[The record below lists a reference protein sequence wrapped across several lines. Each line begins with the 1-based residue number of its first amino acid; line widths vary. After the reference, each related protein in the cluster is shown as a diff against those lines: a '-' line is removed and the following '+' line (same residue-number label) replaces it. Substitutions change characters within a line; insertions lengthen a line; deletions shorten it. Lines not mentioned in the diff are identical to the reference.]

1 MTSGSSWCTVYKSFL
16 RIIPIRILSFTF
28 IKLFQCWLGAY
39 LPSAILR
46 DSEVESNRNINKDA
60 KFFSIS
66 FFVLRCLLCV
76 DFERDECISTAIN
89 CTYER
94 DTSLHSSPVTLVS
107 CCQLSPAFQNSTY
120 QKPIIAL
127 KLTLNALKL
136 THPQPTG
143 GTRSMHRV
151 STCNQTSVQHDVC
164 LIRDNAKLPVQCYL
178 TLLLRQARYL
188 IAITGIATTSSS
200 ITLLSIGKL
209 QQSTL
214 QHTQLTRNLFL
225 KRSQFIHFIC

>member
-66 FFVLRCLLCV
+66 FFVLLCLLCV
-76 DFERDECISTAIN
+76 EFERDECISTAIN

-94 DTSLHSSPVTLVS
+94 DTSLHSSPVTLVFM
-107 CCQLSPAFQNSTY
+107 LSAFSS
-120 QKPIIAL
+120 L
-127 KLTLNALKL
+127 SELNLSKAHYCIE
-136 THPQPTG
+136 TDAQCTETDTPTADG
-143 GTRSMHRV
+143 R
-151 STCNQTSVQHDVC
+151 
-164 LIRDNAKLPVQCYL
+164 NAKYAPSFNLQSN
-178 TLLLRQARYL
+178 
-188 IAITGIATTSSS
+188 ISS
-200 ITLLSIGKL
+200 TWCV
-209 QQSTL
+209 
-214 QHTQLTRNLFL
+214 FD
-225 KRSQFIHFIC
+225 